1 MLTREIYIAVENN
14 LFLLLGVNTAMT
26 NLYPQRSRTLLQIL
40 LGKEEFI
47 SKLNLHPLPALDRLH
62 PLKEM

>member
-1 MLTREIYIAVENN
+1 MLTREIYIAEENN

-40 LGKEEFI
+40 LSKEVFI
-47 SKLNLHPLPALDRLH
+47 SMLNLHPLPAFDWLH